1 MSLDDMRQ
9 RKLTEARKILQDLG
23 FGPRRS
29 NDIAGYT
36 LLALAHL
43 RPEDGWDRATAP
55 LRRIKDIMDFIKEYY
70 GITYAANT
78 RETIRDEA
86 VKYFA
91 AAGLLL
97 TNPDQPDRPRNSGK
111 YAYQIEGRTLELL
124 QCYGKEEWEMT
135 LDKYLKEREQ
145 IRRELER
152 ARNIP
157 VTLSPGKEISLS
169 PGGQNNLIKNIIE
182 EFCPR
187 FAKEGVVI
195 YIGDASGAYIDK
207 DYANCL
213 GMTIEPDQKMP
224 DVLVYDPGR
233 DWLFVIEAVTSS
245 GSIDGKR
252 RKELKELFQCY
263 KVSLIFVTAFE
274 NRKKMRRFLDQ
285 ISWDTEV
292 WIASNPDHLIHFDGE
307 RFLMPYPDT
316 NPGNS

>member
-252 RKELKELFQCY
+252 RKELKDLFLGRTAR
-263 KVSLIFVTAFE
+263 LIFVTAFE
-274 NRKKMRRFLDQ
+274 DRKKMRRFLDQ

>member
-1 MSLDDMRQ
+1 
-9 RKLTEARKILQDLG
+9 
-23 FGPRRS
+23 
-29 NDIAGYT
+29 
-36 LLALAHL
+36 
-43 RPEDGWDRATAP
+43 
-55 LRRIKDIMDFIKEYY
+55 MDFIKEYY

-97 TNPDQPDRPRNSGK
+97 TNPDQPDRPKNSPK
-111 YAYQIEGRTLELL
+111 YVYQIEERTLKLL
-124 QCYGKEEWEMT
+124 QCYGTDEWKEN
-135 LDKYLKEREQ
+135 LSKYLVEREQ

-157 VTLSPGKEISLS
+157 VTLSPGKKISLS

-182 EFCPR
+182 KFCPR
-187 FAKEGVVI
+187 FSKEGVVI
-195 YIGDASGAYIDK
+195 YIGDAGGAYIDK

-213 GMTIEPDQKMP
+213 GMTIETSQKIS

-245 GSIDGKR
+245 GPIDGKR
-252 RKELKELFQCY
+252 RKELKDLLKGC
-263 KVSLIFVTAFE
+263 KASLIFVTAFE

-292 WIASNPDHLIHFDGE
+292 WVASDPDHLIHFDGE

-316 NPGNS
+316 NPDNS